1 MSSYTT
7 ELRYICESL
16 IELDKSVGFNN
27 TLSTIEQARPL
38 LFDFNYP
45 IFNVD
50 YKPILETNFILHF
63 YTREIGLETFG
74 LWKLKLMS
82 MFRIKMPYYNKLY
95 EAINTEFNP
104 LYDINIEKTFMGDIK
119 ASIKQDLISNEK
131 INTLTTQERKSV
143 NDETQNNDSTNWDLY
158 QDTPQGALV
167 GIENQNYLTNARKQ
181 TDDSSTTTN
190 STNNTTG
197 NDNTSSTANR
207 DNRTTGETTN
217 SENRIETIVGKQ
229 NNKSYG
235 ETLFELKNKLF
246 SVDESLFNDM
256 DSLFMQYY
264 GGFYF

>member
-16 IELDKSVGFNN
+16 IGLDKSVGFNN
-27 TLSTIEQARPL
+27 TLLTIEQARPL

-45 IFNVD
+45 IFNIG

-82 MFRIKMPYYNKLY
+82 MFRIKMPYYNKIY

-104 LYDINIEKTFMGDIK
+104 LYDINVEKTFMGDIK

-131 INTLTTQERKSV
+131 INTLTTQERQSV
-143 NDETQNNDSTNWDLY
+143 NDETQNNNSVNWDLF

-167 GIENQNYLTNARKQ
+167 GVENQNYLTNARKQ
-181 TDDSSTTTN
+181 TDDSSVGTVFKKVYGDFPYYEGIQD
-190 STNNTTG
+190 TG
-197 NDNTSSTANR
+197 SEMGFSRISDICKQCGLCSECDGSVGLSSM
-207 DNRTTGETTN
+207 
-217 SENRIETIVGKQ
+217 
-229 NNKSYG
+229 
-235 ETLFELKNKLF
+235 EL
-246 SVDESLFNDM
+246 
-256 DSLFMQYY
+256 
-264 GGFYF
+264 